1 MKGAGALL
9 LAAAALLPGCRE
21 DEPPRHMTIAGGDAA
36 QGRSLIVA
44 RGCAACHV
52 IPGLRGPRSHVGPS
66 LAGIGARGYLAG
78 ILPNTPDNLVRWLRD
93 PPAIAPR
100 TAMPE
105 LGLDQA
111 EARHIAAYLVTLR

>member
-1 MKGAGALL
+1 VKRTAILL

-21 DEPPRHMTIAGGDAA
+21 EERPLYMAIAGGDPV
-36 QGRSLIVA
+36 QGRELVVA

-52 IPGLRGPRSHVGPS
+52 IPGLRGPRSHVGPP

-78 ILPNTPDNLVRWLRD
+78 VLPNTPDNLVRWLRD
-93 PPAIAPR
+93 PPAVAPR

-105 LGLDQA
+105 LGLGQA
-111 EARHIAAYLVTLR
+111 EARHVAAFLVTLR

>member
-1 MKGAGALL
+1 MNGAAAVL
-9 LAAAALLPGCRE
+9 LALAALLPGCRE
-21 DEPPRHMTIAGGDAA
+21 EERPLHMSVAGGDPV
-36 QGRSLIVA
+36 QGLHLIVA

-52 IPGLRGPRSHVGPS
+52 IPGVRGPNSHVGPPLS
-66 LAGIGARGYLAG
+66 GIGGRGYVAG
-78 ILPNTPDNLVRWLRD
+78 VLPNTPDNLVRWLRN

-111 EARHIAAYLVTLR
+111 QARHIAAYLVSLR